1 MPNATV
7 LSEFSRQLADVVA
20 KSGESAVAVHSHSRF
35 SASGLLWRPGEIVTT
50 SCTLRRDDD
59 VTVTLPDGRRVEA
72 TLAGRD
78 PGTDIALLRVETE
91 ALAAAAP
98 SAAEPRAGNLILALG
113 RSENAGVT
121 ASFGMISAV
130 SGAWRTWR
138 GGHMEQ
144 YIRLDLSL
152 YPGSAGGAVFDTEGG
167 LLGIVTPGLSRV
179 APLLIPMSTLQRVT
193 AALSSHGQVRR
204 GYLGISLQPVALPGP
219 VQKQLGRAQ
228 AQALMILS
236 VEPES
241 PAQSAGLL
249 IGDLLVGVEG
259 TPVSEPDDLHPWLD
273 SDGIGRTLR
282 IELIRGGVGQESHLT
297 VAARP

>member
-1 MPNATV
+1 MPNSAV
-7 LSEFSRQLADVVA
+7 LSDFSRQLADVVA
-20 KSGESAVAVHSHSRF
+20 GSGGYAVAVHGHSRL

-50 SCTLRRDDD
+50 SCTLSRDEDLA
-59 VTVTLPDGRRVEA
+59 VTLPDGRRVEA
-72 TLAGRD
+72 RLAGRD
-78 PGTDIALLRVETE
+78 PGTDLALLRVAPET
-91 ALAAAAP
+91 AKAFSP
-98 SAAEPRAGNLILALG
+98 SVAEPRPGNLILALG

-121 ASFGMISAV
+121 ASFGMISAI

-138 GGHMEQ
+138 GGRMEQ

-152 YPGSAGGAVFDTEGG
+152 YPGSTGGAVFDTEGG
-167 LLGIVTPGLSRV
+167 LLGIVTSGLSRV
-179 APLLIPMSTLQRVT
+179 APLLIPVATLQRVT

-228 AQALMILS
+228 EQGLMILS

-241 PAQSAGLL
+241 PAQSAGVL

-259 TPVSEPDDLHPWLD
+259 APVADPDDLHPWLD
-273 SDGIGRTLR
+273 SDGVGRTLHL
-282 IELIRGGVGQESHLT
+282 ELIRAGVRQESHLT
-297 VAARP
+297 VAAHP

>member
-1 MPNATV
+1 MPNAAV

-20 KSGESAVAVHSHSRF
+20 KSGGYAVAVHGHSRF

-50 SCTLRRDDD
+50 SCTLRRDEDLA
-59 VTVTLPDGRRVEA
+59 VTLPDGRRVEA
-72 TLAGRD
+72 RLAGRD
-78 PGTDIALLRVETE
+78 QGTDLALLRVGPE
-91 ALAAAAP
+91 AAAAPSP
-98 SAAEPRAGNLILALG
+98 SAAEPRPGNLLLALG

-138 GGHMEQ
+138 GGRMEQ

-179 APLLIPMSTLQRVT
+179 APLLIPVATLQRVT
-193 AALSSHGQVRR
+193 AALSAHGQLRR

-219 VQKQLGRAQ
+219 VQEQLGRAQ
-228 AQALMILS
+228 TQALMILS

-241 PAQSAGLL
+241 PAQNAGVL

-259 TPVSEPDDLHPWLD
+259 TPVTDPDDLHPWLD
-273 SDGIGRTLR
+273 SDGVGRTLH
-282 IELIRGGVGQESHLT
+282 IELVRGGVRQESRLT
-297 VAARP
+297 VGTRP